1 MGVNKQIRDFQEN
14 LLKQINQEQLPL
26 EVKRL
31 VLAELMKALQDACDN
46 EVRKEE
52 EEENEQSIQQN
63 KLAE

>member
-31 VLAELMKALQDACDN
+31 VLSELMKALQDACDN